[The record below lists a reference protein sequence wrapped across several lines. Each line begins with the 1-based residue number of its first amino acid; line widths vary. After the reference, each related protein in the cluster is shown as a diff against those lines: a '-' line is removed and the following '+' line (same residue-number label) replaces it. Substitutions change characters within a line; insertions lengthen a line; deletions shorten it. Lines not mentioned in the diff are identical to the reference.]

1 MKYLM
6 MFMIA
11 LNVYSYTGWS
21 SYEPENKSRKSIT
34 YTFKNTHKDAFHIRK
49 YADGTWIL
57 QVGSTEKIKSNASVI
72 FSMDYGDTPV
82 MLTDVFKKDK
92 NDVFFVLSEEDV
104 ERLIDVFFDAEMYQ
118 DMATFE
124 FFNGMSYTEVR
135 IDCTGFKN
143 MYRKMYED

>member
-1 MKYLM
+1 MKYLI
-6 MFMIA
+6 MFIMA
-11 LNVYSYTGWS
+11 LNIYSYTGWS

-49 YADGTWIL
+49 YPDDTWIL
-57 QVGSTEKIKSNASVI
+57 QVGSTEKIKSDVSVI
-72 FSMDYGDTPV
+72 FSMDYGDAPV
-82 MLTDVFKKDK
+82 ILTDVYKRDK

-118 DMATFE
+118 DKATFE